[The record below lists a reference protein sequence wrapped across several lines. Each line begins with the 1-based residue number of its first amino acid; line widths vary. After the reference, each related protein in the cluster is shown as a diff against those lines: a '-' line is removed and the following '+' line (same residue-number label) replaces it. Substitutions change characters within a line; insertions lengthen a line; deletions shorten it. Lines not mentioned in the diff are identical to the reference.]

1 MSVPLDEANIGAVE
15 TALCPAGSPARLGRV
30 TLAATS
36 LAAHGRFE
44 AWSFARLA
52 FVFTAGELGMDDGGH
67 LRIAYRWTHDGGGL
81 QADRPQ
87 EANFVS
93 AVASNGAELAI
104 SYGSEAHTRPFDRAV
119 TVTVRRGFLA
129 PGDTLAIVIGD
140 TTRGSPGFR
149 LQSFAE
155 PEFRFRILVD
165 AMATQHYT
173 QLPELPSIA
182 VVPATATALRLLAP
196 TRRRTGEEWQV
207 ALRAEDR
214 FGNPADFPARD
225 LALDADAALAG
236 LDAAPRV
243 EGAIL
248 RWGQL
253 RADAVGSMRLFVRD
267 RATGETIASAP
278 VEIVPPEAPVAAWA
292 DLHGQS
298 GETVGINSVEDYFA
312 FARHVA
318 CLDVVAH
325 QANDFQVTDR
335 FWDHL
340 NAVTARV
347 DEPGRF
353 VAFPGYEWSGN
364 TAVGGDRNVL
374 YRHEGQR
381 LHRSCRALVLDRDA
395 RDPDAPTARILF
407 ETLAASRADAVCFAH
422 VGGRYADLAF
432 AHDPRLERAIEIHSC
447 WGTFEWLLED
457 ALRLGHRVG
466 VVANSDD
473 HKGRPGAAHPG
484 ASTFGALGGLTCLLV
499 DSVDRDGVFAAM
511 RARRHFATT
520 GERLDLAL
528 DMRFA
533 TSAERLDDGRA
544 TPAGTATMGD
554 IVRTRDAS
562 PVVSVRVRAAS
573 AIERVELRRGSE
585 IVAVLRPGEGA
596 RPRGSRLRLQ
606 WEGALYRGRGR
617 QVVWNGEAQL
627 TGADLE
633 RVEPF
638 GLWSPHHG
646 AGIVS
651 TGRVAWRAV
660 TTGNRGGL
668 DLFLADEAADAAI
681 EIATGPV
688 TTRCRLDRIGADDVV
703 LEAGGLG
710 RRIRLFRLPRDPG
723 PCEATLEAAVPCLP
737 QGDTAVLAVV
747 SLENGHRAWTSPIYV
762 TR

>member
-15 TALCPAGSPARLGRV
+15 TALSPAGSPARLGRA

-36 LAAHGRFE
+36 LADHGRFE
-44 AWSFARLA
+44 AWSFARLV

-81 QADRPQ
+81 QTDRPQ
-87 EANFVS
+87 EPNFVT

-129 PGDTLAIVIGD
+129 PGDTLTIVVGD
-140 TTRGSPGFR
+140 TGQGSPGFR

-155 PEFRFRILVD
+155 PEFRFRVLVD

-182 VVPATATALRLLAP
+182 IVPAAAVALRLLAP
-196 TRRRTGEEWQV
+196 TRRRAGEDWQV

-214 FGNPADFPARD
+214 FGNPTGFPARD
-225 LALDADAALAG
+225 LALAADAPLAG

-243 EGAIL
+243 EGALL
-248 RWGQL
+248 RWTGL
-253 RADAVGSMRLFVRD
+253 CADAVGAMRLVVQD
-267 RATGETIASAP
+267 RGTGATIARAP
-278 VEIVPPEAPVAAWA
+278 VEIVPQAAPVAAWA

-312 FARHVA
+312 FARDVA

-325 QANDFQVTDR
+325 QANDFQITDR

-347 DEPGRF
+347 DAPGRF
-353 VAFPGYEWSGN
+353 VAIPGYEWSGN

-374 YRHEGQR
+374 YRREGER

-395 RDPDAPTARILF
+395 RDPDAPSARILF
-407 ETLAASRADAVCFAH
+407 ETLAASGADAVCFAH

-447 WGTFEWLLED
+447 WGTFEWLLDD

-466 VVANSDD
+466 IVANSDD

-520 GERLDLAL
+520 GVRLDLAF
-528 DMRFA
+528 DMRFSM
-533 TSAERLDDGRA
+533 SADRLDESGA
-544 TPAGTATMGD
+544 TPVRAATMGD
-554 IVRTRDAS
+554 IVRTRDAA
-562 PVVSVRVRAAS
+562 PRARVRVRAAS

-585 IVAVLRPGEGA
+585 IVAVLRPGEA
-596 RPRGSRLRLQ
+596 APTRGGRLRLQ

-617 QVVWNGEAQL
+617 QVSWNGEARL
-627 TGADLE
+627 TGAGL
-633 RVEPF
+633 RSVEPF

-646 AGIVS
+646 AEIVAP
-651 TGRVAWRAV
+651 GRVAWRAV
-660 TTGNRGGL
+660 TTGNRGGV
-668 DLFLADEAADAAI
+668 DLFLVDETPDATI

-688 TTRCRLDRIGADDVV
+688 TTRCRLDRIGADEVV
-703 LEAGGLG
+703 IDAGGLG
-710 RRIRLFRLPRDPG
+710 RRLRLFRLPPDPG
-723 PCEATLEAAVPCLP
+723 PCEAMLEAAVECLP
-737 QGDTAVLAVV
+737 QGDTAVLAAVA
-747 SLENGHRAWTSPIYV
+747 LENGHRAWSSPIYL